1 MSSVRVFHPTKKLY
15 GSVRLPGS
23 KSESNRALI
32 LQALAGNRFQIE
44 NLSTARDTQT
54 LKNILASDNVTV
66 DVTDAGTAMRF
77 LTAYYAASNQHK
89 IITGSARMK
98 KRPIAPLVNA
108 LSEMGFDIRYVE
120 EEGFA
125 PVEIVPV
132 KSLEKLE
139 NEVFMEGNISSQFI
153 TALLLIA
160 PFLPNGLTVH
170 FTTALTSRPYVEM
183 TLDMLQHFGV
193 PYSWKGN
200 CISIPKSE
208 IKHHKFSVG
217 ADWSAASYWYSM
229 AFLADEAELFLEGL
243 QNNWSQGDRVVAD
256 WMKRFSIATEFK
268 DGGALIKNVHSPF
281 PKVMKLDFA
290 DNPDLAQTFA
300 VMFAAKDIA
309 ATFTGIDSLRI
320 KETDRIQALQN
331 ELSRCGY
338 RFHYSTEFF
347 FYQLRGKF
355 QQPAQLI
362 NTYNDHRMAMS
373 FAALALLGEV
383 EIENPE
389 AVNKSYPEFWEE
401 MKGVGFRIGKY
412 PVFV

>member
-44 NLSTARDTQT
+44 NLSTARDTQN
-54 LKNILASDNVTV
+54 LKNILASD

-98 KRPIAPLVNA
+98 KRPITPLVNA
-108 LSEMGFDIRYVE
+108 LSEMGFDIRYVQE
-120 EEGFA
+120 QGFA
-125 PVEIVPV
+125 PVEVVPI
-132 KSLEKLE
+132 KSLAKLE
-139 NEVFMEGNISSQFI
+139 NEVFMEGNISSQFV

-193 PYSWKGN
+193 AYSWKGN

-256 WMKRFSIATEFK
+256 WMKRFSVATEFK
-268 DGGALIKNVHSPF
+268 DSGALLRNTHTPF

-338 RFHYSTEFF
+338 RFHYSPEFF

-355 QQPAQLI
+355 QQPSQLI

-401 MKGVGFRIGKY
+401 MKGVGFRI
-412 PVFV
+412 